1 MKKILVISPHPDD
14 EIIGCG
20 GILDKFKRKH
30 QISWTIITKMQ
41 KGYKPN
47 QIEKRKKEIQKVKI
61 KLNIKNFFNL
71 NFNPKELNRGNL
83 EKLIEELSIII
94 KKVKPQIIL
103 APYLHDAHSDHF
115 YTSYAINH
123 ILKVFRYPF
132 IESCYYYET
141 LSETNLSFS
150 KAKKFNPNLY
160 IDITKNIKNKIKLL
174 KIYKSEIKKHPFP
187 RSVTSLKSLALLRG
201 SESGYK
207 FAEAFQIIYKRSKN
221 EI

>member
-1 MKKILVISPHPDD
+1 MKKILVLSPHPDD

-20 GILDKFKRKH
+20 GTLDKFKRKH
-30 QISWTIITKMQ
+30 KISWVIITKMQ
-41 KGYKPN
+41 GGYTKV
-47 QIEKRKKEIQKVKI
+47 QIEKRKIEIENIKK

-71 NFNPKELNRGNL
+71 NFNPTQLNQGNL
-83 EKLIEELSIII
+83 EKLIKELSVII
-94 KKVKPQIIL
+94 KKVKPQVIL

-141 LSETNLSFS
+141 LSETNLNFS
-150 KAKKFNPNLY
+150 KTKKFNPNLY
-160 IDITKNIKNKIKLL
+160 IDITKNVQNKINLL

-187 RSVTSLKSLALLRG
+187 RSITSLKSLAYLRG

-207 FAEAFQIIYKRSKN
+207 FAEAFQIIYKRFKN